1 MCCGVKERNRCL
13 KTVKAQEAELS
24 AGQDGLSK
32 FKTELKAANS
42 KNEDLKKSLDEIT
55 FQLKRRVSRLKC
67 GCRVR
72 HDMSL

>member
-1 MCCGVKERNRCL
+1 M

-32 FKTELKAANS
+32 LKAELKAANS

-55 FQLKRRVSRLKC
+55 FQLKRRVS
-67 GCRVR
+67 
-72 HDMSL
+72 